1 LSGFVAQD
9 AQRPPNGWQPL
20 RAGIGA
26 VDPFTRLARTHAG
39 STAGDALLAIGL
51 AGSLFFS
58 ISPDAA
64 RSRVAL
70 YLVLTMAPFAV
81 VAPILGPLI
90 DRGRG
95 GRRAMVVA
103 SVGLRALLCLLMSRH
118 IDSLWLFPLAF
129 GALVLGKSYGVAR
142 SSLVPAVVVD
152 EKELVQAN
160 AKLTLIAGVMGFAVA
175 PIGVGLLQIG
185 ASWVMLLASLV
196 FAVATV
202 LAVQLPE
209 GRPTAPSTAVERA
222 ELRGAGVLLAAS
234 AMAVLRGT
242 VGFLSFLVA
251 FAFRKGDA
259 PTWWF
264 GIVVAAAGA
273 GALMGGVVAP
283 VLRRWVREERIL
295 LGSLVAVSVVAVLAM
310 RSGSRPSAAFLAG
323 FVGVAASAGRLC
335 FDAIVQRDAPDA
347 DRGRSF
353 ARFETRFQL
362 AWVLGAFVPVVYTM
376 ALTVGFAVIAIACT
390 VAAATYLTGRRVPWA
405 STT

>member
-1 LSGFVAQD
+1 
-9 AQRPPNGWQPL
+9 
-20 RAGIGA
+20 
-26 VDPFTRLARTHAG
+26 
-39 STAGDALLAIGL
+39 
-51 AGSLFFS
+51 
-58 ISPDAA
+58 
-64 RSRVAL
+64 
-70 YLVLTMAPFAV
+70 
-81 VAPILGPLI
+81 
-90 DRGRG
+90 
-95 GRRAMVVA
+95 
-103 SVGLRALLCLLMSRH
+103 
-118 IDSLWLFPLAF
+118 
-129 GALVLGKSYGVAR
+129 
-142 SSLVPAVVVD
+142 
-152 EKELVQAN
+152 
-160 AKLTLIAGVMGFAVA
+160 
-175 PIGVGLLQIG
+175 
-185 ASWVMLLASLV
+185 
-196 FAVATV
+196 
-202 LAVQLPE
+202 
-209 GRPTAPSTAVERA
+209 
-222 ELRGAGVLLAAS
+222 VLLAAS
-234 AMAVLRGT
+234 AIAVLRGT

-295 LGSLVAVSVVAVLAM
+295 LGSLVAVSLVAVLAM

-376 ALTVGFAVIAIACT
+376 ALTVGFAVIAVACT

-405 STT
+405 STP